1 MCMWSTILMTINILH
16 FIFKMCTCTSTKKV
30 ATIFPVA
37 GFAKYNNLVNLSR
50 CFHFQ
55 DINDNDP
62 VFQQS
67 EYTFYADQFTG
78 IGSLIGKTT
87 ATDAD
92 SGSNG
97 QFSCSY
103 GTTQN
108 AILNTFYTVG
118 TDCSVFFFSRSGL
131 SYDTT
136 VSFKQKLHISKY

>member
-1 MCMWSTILMTINILH
+1 
-16 FIFKMCTCTSTKKV
+16 MCTWISTYKV
-30 ATIFPVA
+30 TTIFPVA
-37 GFAKYNNLVNLSR
+37 GFAKYNKLVNLLGCNN
-50 CFHFQ
+50 CFHLQ

-78 IGSLIGKTT
+78 IGSLIGTTT

-97 QFSCSY
+97 QYSCSY

-108 AILNTFYTVG
+108 AIANSFYTVG
-118 TDCSVFFFSRSGL
+118 TDCSVFFSSRSSL

-136 VSFKQKLHISKY
+136 VSFK